1 MPVSKL
7 PLCVILLFSLL
18 TGCLVGAQTRTWTD
32 KQGRGFEGLLLRY
45 DDESVFIERTSDKRQ
60 FTLQRSTLSDAD
72 NVFLDELDRRERLK
86 EFLKDTPTNYD
97 DAFEK
102 SVDDQVP
109 MLIFYRNG
117 AGYVEFEAMVA
128 KFLTDPQFQERI
140 KDKLFVVVVKDKD
153 VSLEGLIHSHV
164 DNSSNAC
171 MSLIKETRV
180 YGNRSFVD
188 MPTDRF
194 LEHVDSLWKDYNQ
207 SIH

>member
-7 PLCVILLFSLL
+7 PLFVTLLFSLF
-18 TGCLVGAQTRTWTD
+18 TTSLVGAQTRTWTD
-32 KQGRGFEGLLLRY
+32 KQGRGFEGLLLRH
-45 DDESVFIERTSDKRQ
+45 DKESVFVERTSDKRQ
-60 FTLQRSTLSDAD
+60 FTLPRSTLSDAD
-72 NVFLDELDRRERLK
+72 NVFLDELDRQERLK

-102 SVDDQVP
+102 SVDEQMP

-117 AGYVEFEAMVA
+117 AGYAEFDAMVA

-153 VSLEGLIHSHV
+153 VSLEGLIYSHV

-194 LEHVDSLWKDYNQ
+194 LDSVDGLWKNYNQ